1 MMSLRAGSR
10 LVSQRIAGGARVAAR
25 RSFAVTA
32 RVGQDASTAASA
44 QTDLT
49 PQSTNDAGAPT
60 TTDLQQAP
68 NRSGVWTRNQQPR
81 EKAMTGPRFEQTDFS
96 LQPQPYSAME
106 LIHQEPVRWT
116 HDRIVACDGG
126 GGAAGHPR
134 VFINTDKP
142 QICVCGYCGLPFANE
157 HHRKHLESL
166 PQTSYPL

>member
-1 MMSLRAGSR
+1 MMSLRASSR
-10 LVSQRIAGGARVAAR
+10 LLPQRLAGGVRVAR

-32 RVGQDASTAASA
+32 RMGQDATASPA

-49 PQSTNDAGAPT
+49 PQSTSASGAPT

-68 NRSGVWTRNQQPR
+68 NRSVVWTRNQQAR

-116 HDRIVACDGG
+116 HDRVVSCDGG

-142 QICVCGYCGLPFANE
+142 QICVCGYCGLPFV
-157 HHRKHLESL
+157 RLSL
-166 PQTSYPL
+166 LLLP